1 MSTNQFQTKV
11 GLYDVY
17 VLVTKT
23 ANTYITWVVGIER
36 IKKKGFRKNLFRA
49 FIFHWRVQVQI
60 YTKLTFIT
68 LAYYKI

>member
-49 FIFHWRVQVQI
+49 LQRYKV
-60 YTKLTFIT
+60 YTFVYI
-68 LAYYKI
+68 I